1 MGSTPGCFSRT
12 VFLAA
17 IVQTIAGCANP
28 AVRTQSGAAL
38 AAAQSKGAQLKEVS
52 TQSTACI
59 AEIRNRPEY
68 APLQPY
74 FPNPETSNFTPTQL
88 ADGRIPTSGESHLMA
103 AYLDESNSCRDKA
116 ITDATRI
123 APTVGSVMRQWNDTG
138 LATWR
143 LLIQRKLTWGEATQ
157 QLKRVSD
164 EANAKLRVIRL

>member
-1 MGSTPGCFSRT
+1 MGSSPGSFSKT

-17 IVQTIAGCANP
+17 IVQTMAGCANP

-38 AAAQSKGAQLKEVS
+38 AKGAQLKEVS

-68 APLQPY
+68 APLQPI
-74 FPNPETSNFTPTQL
+74 FPSGETGNFTMTQL
-88 ADGRIPTSGESHLMA
+88 ADGRIPAPGESHLMA
-103 AYLDESNSCRDKA
+103 AYLDETNPCRDKA
-116 ITDATRI
+116 ITDATRV
-123 APTVGSVMRQWNDTG
+123 APAVGSVMGQWNDTG

-143 LLIQRKLTWGEATQ
+143 LLIQRKLTWGEAAQ

-164 EANAKLRVIRL
+164 EANAKLRAIRL